1 MPAMWFEKPNDNRY
15 ATRTSMRSALGPS
28 GSSDQRIISH
38 EITAIPRSD
47 TVYTFSLTTD

>member
-1 MPAMWFEKPNDNRY
+1 
-15 ATRTSMRSALGPS
+15 MRSALRPS

-38 EITAIPRSD
+38 EMIAMPTSE